1 MQRSP
6 VVTRRP
12 HSFTVLCF
20 FFSLFL
26 VPLLCPFS
34 FLQYTKAQRL
44 LKYIDEIR
52 KNYKREMK
60 SEHSQFR
67 QRATAIYLIDY
78 LALRV
83 GNEKDASEVAD
94 TGQTER
100 KTRRGEGEAKDKWS
114 ERNAGS
120 R

>member
-6 VVTRRP
+6 VHSPSALIHRP
-12 HSFTVLCF
+12 FF
-20 FFSLFL
+20 FFSFPSSTF
-26 VPLLCPFS
+26 VPFS
-34 FLQYTKAQRL
+34 SLQYTKAQRL
-44 LKYIDEIR
+44 KEYIDDIR

-94 TGQTER
+94 TGQAEGDTE
-100 KTRRGEGEAKDKWS
+100 RGEGEAKDKWKQRS
-114 ERNAGS
+114 AGS
-120 R
+120 RMS